1 MKHQMTVR
9 QAIGIDD
16 RLLMWIGIPL
26 LSFFIPLLLFNGTL
40 ESGLLRYLP
49 KWGISFMYTVAYWL
63 VSRQIFIYFR
73 RRYTGANQTTMRL
86 LYTGIALV
94 VGFVLV
100 NILLWKICQPIL
112 ALVPEQNAEDTSMI
126 AGSLLIV
133 ALVGT
138 IYESIYLY
146 QNWKRTL
153 LETEQLRREQVESQ
167 LEGLKNQVNPHF
179 LFNSLNTLTYL
190 IPEDQEKAVQFVQ
203 KLSRVYRYILEM
215 KDKKLVTLAE
225 ELKFLHAYVFLV
237 KERFGDNLQ
246 VELDVPEPAKA
257 MQVVPLSLQILF
269 ENAIKHN
276 VIAKGKPLTVAVRV
290 EGGNLVVVNKLQPK
304 AQVMPGTGTGLANV
318 RNRYRYFTNDPVSIS
333 ADDGVFE
340 VRLPM
345 LQV

>member
-1 MKHQMTVR
+1 MTVK

-16 RLLMWIGIPL
+16 RLLMWIGIPV

-40 ESGLLRYLP
+40 ENGLLRYLP
-49 KWGISFMYTVAYWL
+49 KWGISFMYTVAYWV

-73 RRYTGANQTTMRL
+73 RRYTCANQTTIRL
-86 LYTGIALV
+86 IYTGIALL
-94 VGFVLV
+94 VGFTLV
-100 NILLWKICQPIL
+100 NVVLWKICQPIL
-112 ALVPEQNAEDTSMI
+112 AMVPEQNAKDTDMI

-146 QNWKRTL
+146 QNWRRTL

-190 IPEDQEKAVQFVQ
+190 IPEDHEKAVQFVQ

-237 KERFGDNLQ
+237 KERFGENLQ
-246 VELDVPEPAKA
+246 VELDVPEPAKS

-276 VIAKGKPLTVAVRV
+276 VIAQGKPLNVAVRV
-290 EGGNLVVVNKLQPK
+290 EGGNLVMVNKLQPK

-318 RNRYRYFTNDPVSIS
+318 KNRYRYFTNDPVSIS

>member
-1 MKHQMTVR
+1 
-9 QAIGIDD
+9 
-16 RLLMWIGIPL
+16 
-26 LSFFIPLLLFNGTL
+26 
-40 ESGLLRYLP
+40 
-49 KWGISFMYTVAYWL
+49 
-63 VSRQIFIYFR
+63 
-73 RRYTGANQTTMRL
+73 
-86 LYTGIALV
+86 
-94 VGFVLV
+94 
-100 NILLWKICQPIL
+100 
-112 ALVPEQNAEDTSMI
+112 MI

-146 QNWKRTL
+146 QNWRRTL

-190 IPEDQEKAVQFVQ
+190 IPEDHEKAVQFVQ

-237 KERFGDNLQ
+237 KERFGENLQ
-246 VELDVPEPAKA
+246 VELDVPEPAKS

-276 VIAKGKPLTVAVRV
+276 VIAQGKPLNVAVRV

-318 RNRYRYFTNDPVSIS
+318 KNRYRYFTNDPVSIS

>member
-1 MKHQMTVR
+1 MKHQMTVK

-16 RLLMWIGIPL
+16 RLLMWIGIPV

-40 ESGLLRYLP
+40 ENGLLRYLP
-49 KWGISFMYTVAYWL
+49 KWGISFMYTVAYWV
-63 VSRQIFIYFR
+63 VSRQIFIYFC
-73 RRYTGANQTTMRL
+73 RRYTVANQTTIRL
-86 LYTGIALV
+86 IYTGIALL
-94 VGFVLV
+94 VGFTLV
-100 NILLWKICQPIL
+100 NVVLWKICQPIL
-112 ALVPEQNAEDTSMI
+112 AMVPEQNAKDTDMI

-146 QNWKRTL
+146 QNWRRTL

-190 IPEDQEKAVQFVQ
+190 IPEDHEKAVQFVQ

-237 KERFGDNLQ
+237 KERFGENLQ
-246 VELDVPEPAKA
+246 VELDVPEPAKS

-276 VIAKGKPLTVAVRV
+276 VIAQGKPLNVAVRV

-318 RNRYRYFTNDPVSIS
+318 KNRYRYFTNDPVSIS

>member
-1 MKHQMTVR
+1 MTVK

-16 RLLMWIGIPL
+16 RLLMWIGIPV

-40 ESGLLRYLP
+40 ENGLLRYLP
-49 KWGISFMYTVAYWL
+49 KWGISFMYTVAYWV

-73 RRYTGANQTTMRL
+73 RRYTVANQTTIRL
-86 LYTGIALV
+86 IYTGIALL
-94 VGFVLV
+94 VGFTLV
-100 NILLWKICQPIL
+100 NVVLWKICQPIL
-112 ALVPEQNAEDTSMI
+112 AMVPEQNAKDTDMI

-146 QNWKRTL
+146 QNWRRTL

-190 IPEDQEKAVQFVQ
+190 IPEDHEKAVQFVQ

-237 KERFGDNLQ
+237 KERFGENLQ
-246 VELDVPEPAKA
+246 VELDVPEPAKS

-276 VIAKGKPLTVAVRV
+276 VIAQGKPLNVAVRV

-318 RNRYRYFTNDPVSIS
+318 KNRYRYFTNDPVSIS